1 MNAHEIVAK
10 FSSLS
15 PAAKAAIILGGA
27 GLVLLIWQPWKKK
40 ASQSAAAA
48 YNPVSQVPQGAA
60 GSGGGFGAVAG
71 SGTPVFLL
79 TTSTPPSNS
88 TSASSTTSTSASS
101 TNSTSASST
110 SSVTSTNA
118 PQPVPVVP
126 TPDYAMPTGGYLG
139 HPVGTSSNYVPP
151 TTTQKAKSTTSP
163 YSKIIRISAGVS
175 GSSSKYV
182 PNSRKTSSV
191 MNAIVPIISK
201 SSITQAVNTG
211 STYVAPSSTSNP
223 YGSGTSKYIPTT
235 RANTGSTYVA
245 PSSTSNPYG
254 SGTSKYIPPTRTN
267 TGSTYVAP
275 SSTSNPYGSGTSKY
289 IPPTRAKYNGNIFS
303 LPAFGNN
310 YSAPSANTS
319 SVSYGGGSTGV
330 KIAP

>member
-40 ASQSAAAA
+40 ASSNAAAA
-48 YNPVSQVPQGAA
+48 YNPISQVPQGVA

-88 TSASSTTSTSASS
+88 TSASSTTSTPPS
-101 TNSTSASST
+101 NSTSASST

-118 PQPVPVVP
+118 TQPVPVVS

-182 PNSRKTSSV
+182 PNSRKTSS
-191 MNAIVPIISK
+191 IS
-201 SSITQAVNTG
+201 QATNTG

-223 YGSGTSKYIPTT
+223 YGSGTSKYIPPT

-254 SGTSKYIPPTRTN
+254 SGTSKYIPPTRAN

-275 SSTSNPYGSGTSKY
+275 SSTSNPYGGGTSKY

-310 YSAPSANTS
+310 YVTPTANTS

>member
-48 YNPVSQVPQGAA
+48 YNPVSQVPQGIA
-60 GSGGGFGAVAG
+60 GSSGGFGAVAG

-88 TSASSTTSTSASS
+88 TSASST
-101 TNSTSASST
+101 NSTSASST

-118 PQPVPVVP
+118 PQPVPVVS

-201 SSITQAVNTG
+201 SSISQATNTG
-211 STYVAPSSTSNP
+211 STYIPASN
-223 YGSGTSKYIPTT
+223 
-235 RANTGSTYVA
+235 V
-245 PSSTSNPYG
+245 SNPYG
-254 SGTSKYIPPTRTN
+254 SGTSKYIPPTRAN

-310 YSAPSANTS
+310 YVAPTANTS

>member
-79 TTSTPPSNS
+79 TTSATPSN
-88 TSASSTTSTSASS
+88 STSASS

-118 PQPVPVVP
+118 PQPVPVVS

-151 TTTQKAKSTTSP
+151 TTTQKTSP
-163 YSKIIRISAGVS
+163 YSKIVRISAGVS
-175 GSSSKYV
+175 GSSSKYI
-182 PNSRKTSSV
+182 PKSRKTSSV
-191 MNAIVPIISK
+191 MNAIIPIISK
-201 SSITQAVNTG
+201 SSISQA
-211 STYVAPSSTSNP
+211 
-223 YGSGTSKYIPTT
+223 
-235 RANTGSTYVA
+235 ANTGSTYVA

-254 SGTSKYIPPTRTN
+254 SGTSKYIPPTRAN

-310 YSAPSANTS
+310 YVAPTANTS
-319 SVSYGGGSTGV
+319 SVSYGGGGSTGV

>member
-40 ASQSAAAA
+40 ASSNAAAA
-48 YNPVSQVPQGAA
+48 YNPISQVPQGVA

-88 TSASSTTSTSASS
+88 TSASSTTSTPPSNSTSASS
-101 TNSTSASST
+101 TTSTSASST

-118 PQPVPVVP
+118 PQPVPVVS

-201 SSITQAVNTG
+201 SSISQATNTG

-223 YGSGTSKYIPTT
+223 YGGGTSKYIPPT

-254 SGTSKYIPPTRTN
+254 G
-267 TGSTYVAP
+267 
-275 SSTSNPYGSGTSKY
+275 GTSKY

-310 YSAPSANTS
+310 YVTPTANTS